1 MEEWKRRYIIKED
14 FNLTQGPAGPQGP
27 PGADGGAGTLPLST
41 DDVDYRGDVLTDVLD
56 ALLYLPLSISSFS
69 APQTTFEKGQT
80 LTSIQLSWTFN
91 KAVESQTI
99 TGTDVVTPTLTLAER
114 TKLVTLSNITS
125 NRTITLT
132 ADDVLADANAAKTS
146 NLNLTFLNKIYYGKS
161 VVGTVNSAFVLALTG
176 ELKSNRTKSFSLTTG
191 ASEYIWFASPVA
203 YGLPSFKTNG
213 FNGGFDLNTTLTGGT
228 IFVNAS
234 GHAES
239 YYVFRSTNENLGL
252 TAVDVL

>member
-1 MEEWKRRYIIKED
+1 
-14 FNLTQGPAGPQGP
+14 
-27 PGADGGAGTLPLST
+27 
-41 DDVDYRGDVLTDVLD
+41 
-56 ALLYLPLSISSFS
+56 
-69 APQTTFEKGQT
+69 
-80 LTSIQLSWTFN
+80 
-91 KAVESQTI
+91 
-99 TGTDVVTPTLTLAER
+99 
-114 TKLVTLSNITS
+114 LSNITI
-125 NRTITLT
+125 NTAITLT
-132 ADDVLADANAAKTS
+132 ADDILADANVAKTS
-146 NLNLTFLNKIYYGKS
+146 ILNLSFLNKIYYGKA

-213 FNGGFDLNTTLTGGT
+213 FNGGFDLNTTFSFT
-228 IFVNAS
+228 NAS